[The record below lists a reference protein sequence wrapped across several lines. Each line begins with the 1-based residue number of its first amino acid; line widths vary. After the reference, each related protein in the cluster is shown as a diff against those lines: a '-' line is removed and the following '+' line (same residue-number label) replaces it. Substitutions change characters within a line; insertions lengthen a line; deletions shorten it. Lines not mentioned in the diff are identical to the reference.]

1 MRRVLRLIAILI
13 VLFGGYWAYYVFAA
27 ANPNDP
33 LGVEISR
40 HLPASMRQFACRKLE
55 ERFAG
60 QPAPEGCVEFGVW
73 NQAPAPVEAPLPGNE
88 APVTD
93 TPATAAP

>member
-1 MRRVLRLIAILI
+1 MRRLLRLIAILV

-33 LGVEISR
+33 LGVEITR
-40 HLPASMRQFACRKLE
+40 YLPRDMRAFACRKLQ
-55 ERFAG
+55 ERFVEG
-60 QPAPEGCVEFGVW
+60 PAPEGCLEFGLW
-73 NQAPAPVEAPLPGNE
+73 NQAPAASEPPLPGDE
-88 APVTD
+88 APAVD